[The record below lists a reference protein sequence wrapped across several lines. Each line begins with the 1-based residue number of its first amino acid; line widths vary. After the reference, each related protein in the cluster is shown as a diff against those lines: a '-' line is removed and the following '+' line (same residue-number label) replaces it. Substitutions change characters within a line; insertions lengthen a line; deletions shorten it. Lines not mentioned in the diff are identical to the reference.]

1 MDKLIKQTVLKELQM
16 ANKSIKKCSTPL
28 TIKEMQIKT
37 TSRFYLTPVTMAV
50 IKKTTKITSE
60 VAGGKNSHTVRWEC
74 KLVQSPWKSVWWFL
88 QKLKIELSYNS
99 AAPFL
104 GTYPK
109 ECKSAYNR
117 DACIPM
123 FIAPLF
129 TITKLWNQFSCP
141 STDTWIKKNVVYI
154 YIYIYTMKY

>member
-99 AAPFL
+99 AVTLL
-104 GTYPK
+104 G
-109 ECKSAYNR
+109 
-117 DACIPM
+117 I
-123 FIAPLF
+123 
-129 TITKLWNQFSCP
+129 
-141 STDTWIKKNVVYI
+141 
-154 YIYIYTMKY
+154 